1 VAPGKRTDGA
11 RGDRRIAAILFAA
24 HPAAF
29 DGVAWIS
36 SLSNIGLP
44 LMLGSW
50 LAFARGTTSDQ
61 VQWRAVW
68 VSALLLGFALG
79 FRESTLVVAGAMAV
93 WRLVWWR
100 RHRLRAWSSYAPLV
114 PLAAVVVAY
123 ELIRTRFL
131 TEPAANSEVWDPGMH
146 IPGQFWYYLKV
157 TTLPVSPGSTGLAH
171 WLQVAA
177 GAIAFGALP
186 VLLLFRRWLIGA
198 LVAGVLVSIAPYAP
212 LTLAVLPRY
221 GVLPGSVPRPRRG
234 CQLPRGARPPATA
247 PPSAG
252 PLARYGRRPR
262 RRPCGWRGLHPPAY
276 GGVGR
281 DRPGGPAGMGR

>member
-1 VAPGKRTDGA
+1 MAPGKRTDGA

-123 ELIRTRFL
+123 ELIRTRFPDGTGGEQRGL
-131 TEPAANSEVWDPGMH
+131 GPRHAYPGPILVLPESHDP
-146 IPGQFWYYLKV
+146 PGQSRL
-157 TTLPVSPGSTGLAH
+157 H
-171 WLQVAA
+171 
-177 GAIAFGALP
+177 
-186 VLLLFRRWLIGA
+186 
-198 LVAGVLVSIAPYAP
+198 
-212 LTLAVLPRY
+212 
-221 GVLPGSVPRPRRG
+221 
-234 CQLPRGARPPATA
+234 GARPLA
-247 PPSAG
+247 PGCSGGDSRSGRCRCSCSSA
-252 PLARYGRRPR
+252 
-262 RRPCGWRGLHPPAY
+262 
-276 GGVGR
+276 
-281 DRPGGPAGMGR
+281 AG